1 MRNRNQLFTKHFC
14 CYRNPRG
21 KIKTM
26 YIKEC
31 VWLVF
36 FFPQYEKILTHKV
49 TWSEAFR
56 ATIISKQI
64 VFYLLT
70 LLTCVYTIK
79 HFYGQGSIVFS

>member
-1 MRNRNQLFTKHFC
+1 
-14 CYRNPRG
+14 
-21 KIKTM
+21 M

-79 HFYGQGSIVFS
+79 HFYGRGSIAFS